1 MSAAAP
7 LLDRLPLA
15 ATPHRLLFAVGGLN
29 LLLSMAWWAGW
40 IIQLR
45 WGVAAVPQGS
55 LYGGSVHALVMP
67 YLVLGPFLF
76 GFLFTVFPR
85 WMAVP
90 AFTRWHYLPTAACLL
105 AAQCLLLASAWMDRH
120 VVVLAGFVGL
130 AGWGN
135 GVWLLLSRLL
145 KDPDGCLHAR
155 SISLAMTIGLCGWL
169 AFVVH
174 LLSGDAAWLQVAT
187 RVGVHGL
194 LLPVYLSVAHRMFP
208 FFAQCVV
215 PGYVVW
221 RPAAWL
227 WLAVAACLAH
237 LLLDIAGLPSW
248 WWLADLPLAALG
260 LLWLWRCS
268 PPASSP
274 FVLRAL
280 FIAMLWLPIGAA
292 LSGLQSLAVFAGAEL
307 IPLRA
312 PLHAYT
318 IGLFG
323 ALLVAMVSR
332 VSRGHSG
339 RPIGMNAVD
348 RFAFFAIQAVAAL
361 RIGAEWSADPWALN
375 GIAAALWV
383 LVLAPWL
390 VQHIVFWSTPRADGK
405 PD

>member
-1 MSAAAP
+1 MPSAAP
-7 LLDRLPLA
+7 LIDRLPLA
-15 ATPHRLLFAVGGLN
+15 ATPHRLLFVVGGLN

-40 IIQLR
+40 IVQLR
-45 WGVAAVPQGS
+45 WGIKVVPQGA

-85 WMAVP
+85 WMPVP

-105 AAQCLLLASAWMDRH
+105 LAQLLLLASAWMDRH
-120 VVVLAGFVGL
+120 VVVLAGLVGL

-135 GVWLLLSRLL
+135 GVLLLASRLRQ
-145 KDPDGCLHAR
+145 DPEACLHAR
-155 SISLAMTIGLCGWL
+155 SIGLAMAVGLFGWL
-169 AFVVH
+169 AFVLH
-174 LLSGDAAWLQVAT
+174 LGSGDPAWLQVAK
-187 RVGVHGL
+187 RIGVHGL

-215 PGYVVW
+215 PGYAMW
-221 RPAAWL
+221 RPAVWL
-227 WLAVAACLAH
+227 WLAVAASLAH
-237 LLLDIAGLPSW
+237 LLLDIAGLPALL
-248 WWLADLPLAALG
+248 WLADLPLAVLG
-260 LLWLWRCS
+260 VLWLWRCS

-280 FIAMLWLPIGAA
+280 FYAMVWLPLGAG
-292 LSGLQSLAVFAGAEL
+292 LSGLQSLALFAGAEL

-339 RPIGMNAVD
+339 RPIQMNAID
-348 RFAFFAIQAVAAL
+348 RLAFFAIQGVAAL
-361 RIGAEWSADPWALN
+361 RIVAEWSSDPWALN
-375 GIAAALWV
+375 ALAALLWV
-383 LVLAPWL
+383 AVLAPWL

-405 PD
+405 PG